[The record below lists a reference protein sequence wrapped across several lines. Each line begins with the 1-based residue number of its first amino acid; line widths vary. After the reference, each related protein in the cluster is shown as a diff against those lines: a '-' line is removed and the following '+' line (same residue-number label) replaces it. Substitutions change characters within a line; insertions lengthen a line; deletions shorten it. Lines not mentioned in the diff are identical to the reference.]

1 MTSKKQE
8 KITFFKYIEHI
19 LTLAS
24 SVTLC
29 VSISNYTSLLG
40 VLIGIMSSAV
50 ELKICAITTVIAKF
64 KSIVKKKEKKHDN

>member
-8 KITFFKYIEHI
+8 KITIFKYIEHI

-29 VSISNYTSLLG
+29 VSISNYASLLG